1 MKWASFCAVR
11 LRQSLPNDRPVGP
24 AIPLARWAGRQ
35 LLQLA
40 EETGSQRIAAL
51 SGESL
56 LGDRAVLNDFT
67 IPGRQS
73 AGGGCCLYE
82 TIDGWIAL
90 NLARPDDRT
99 LLPALFGD
107 ASLNPHLDAD
117 IRSAFAAFPSTYLLA
132 QGRDLGLAIA
142 STEEKPTSPHIVL
155 MVKGQDVSRGSQDK
169 PLVVDLS
176 ALWAG
181 PLAGHLLWLAGADVV
196 KVESRSRPDA
206 MRKGDPALFALL
218 NQGKASGVVDIST
231 EVGREALTRL
241 LRRADIVIEAARP
254 RALHQLG
261 IDADD
266 IIDDRPGL
274 VWLTITGHG
283 VSGAAAE
290 WVGFG
295 DDCGVAGKLSSAL
308 AQVSGAVGFV
318 GDAVADPL
326 TGILAA
332 REAWR
337 HWRGGNSS
345 RIGFSMSSIVSL
357 AVAEEQA
364 RDPNLLR
371 SELAAW
377 TNAAGNP
384 FPDCGL
390 RVPEAA
396 LRPLGADTEQWLV
409 DASC

>member
-1 MKWASFCAVR
+1 MKWARSCAAR
-11 LRQSLPNDRPVGP
+11 LRQSLPNDRLDGPVV
-24 AIPLARWAGRQ
+24 PLARWAGRQ

-51 SGESL
+51 SGETL
-56 LGDRAVLNDFT
+56 LGERGVLNNFT

-73 AGGGCCLYE
+73 AGGGCRLYE
-82 TIDGWIAL
+82 TTDGWIAL
-90 NLARPDDRT
+90 NLARADDRA
-99 LLPALFGD
+99 LLPALVGD
-107 ASLNPHLDAD
+107 ASLDPGHDVS
-117 IRSAFAAFPSTYLLA
+117 IRTAFAAFPSAHLLA

-142 STEEKPTSPHIVL
+142 STEEKPISPPIVV
-155 MVKGQDVSRGSQDK
+155 MAKGQEVSRGSQDK

-196 KVESRSRPDA
+196 KVESRSRFDA

-218 NQGKASGVVDIST
+218 NQGKANALVDIGT
-231 EVGREALTRL
+231 EEGRAALIRL

-254 RALHQLG
+254 RALQQLG
-261 IDADD
+261 IDAEE
-266 IIDDRPGL
+266 IIDRRPGL

-283 VSGAAAE
+283 ASGAAAE

-308 AQVSGAVGFV
+308 AQASGAIGFV
-318 GDAVADPL
+318 GDAIADPL

-337 HWRGGNSS
+337 HWRVGTGS

-364 RDPNLLR
+364 SDPARLG

-377 TNAAGNP
+377 TNAAGTR
-384 FPDCGL
+384 FPDCAL

-396 LRPLGADTEQWLV
+396 LRPLGADTAQWLV
-409 DASC
+409 EASC